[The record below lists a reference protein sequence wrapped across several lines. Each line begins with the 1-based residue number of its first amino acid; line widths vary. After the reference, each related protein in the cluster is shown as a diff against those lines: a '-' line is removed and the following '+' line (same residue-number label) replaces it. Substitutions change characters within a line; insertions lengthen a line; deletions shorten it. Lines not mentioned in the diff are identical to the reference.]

1 MKIHQHLFFTTVLI
15 FLLGLT
21 QNALAQN
28 IKYNNADEITAITGL
43 LDDKTGCERLETFT
57 GNIFKITTNEAGNKL
72 LSYELSLLL
81 ASGKKQK
88 FYLTIERQVI
98 SNVGNFAIA
107 DKAVKKFLQKNKK
120 LQIKARA
127 CGGGGIMTPEE
138 IRRLN

>member
-1 MKIHQHLFFTTVLI
+1 MKIHQHLFFTFVLV

-28 IKYNNADEITAITGL
+28 VKYNNADEITAITGL

-57 GNIFKITTNEAGNKL
+57 GNLFKITALETGNDL
-72 LSYELSLLL
+72 LSYEFFLLL

-88 FYLTIERQVI
+88 IYLTIERQVI
-98 SNVGNFAIA
+98 SNVGTAASA
-107 DKAVKKFLQKNKK
+107 DKIVKKFLQKNKK